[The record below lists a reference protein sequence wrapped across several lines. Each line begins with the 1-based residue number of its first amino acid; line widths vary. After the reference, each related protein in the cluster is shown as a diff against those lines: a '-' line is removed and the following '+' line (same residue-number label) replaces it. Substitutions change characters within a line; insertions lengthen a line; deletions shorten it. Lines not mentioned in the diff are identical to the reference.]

1 MVLFYVPVGPL
12 SFRRARSLD
21 AKDRSSF
28 RLQSITCAS
37 RHVSAKNATRSV
49 RIHQD
54 LSSTP
59 ENSKVVYI
67 GVSLEFSPVLR
78 GQIQQPQSPQ
88 RALRQNDAKP
98 GKREKSC
105 LMGAGGYGKCTGEDF
120 FNQLSG
126 NGWADC
132 CGSGISPHPRKKP
145 ESDDRNTF
153 RAGVYHSVVLRA

>member
-105 LMGAGGYGKCTGEDF
+105 LLVAGGTGNVQEKTFLINCQGMDGRTGAEVG
-120 FNQLSG
+120 QAHIHRKSQSQMIEILSVQG
-126 NGWADC
+126 F
-132 CGSGISPHPRKKP
+132 I
-145 ESDDRNTF
+145 T
-153 RAGVYHSVVLRA
+153 L